1 MAQFAQHFH
10 VVGDPF
16 VDAFSLQH
24 TALFFEKLDLLMEV
38 VFDFVDGTKR
48 VLLGGHEEVGRI
60 DLITVEGAEGDTT
73 DGIYFLDTVYLVA
86 PEDDTQEVV
95 AVGQE
100 DVYRI
105 AFDTEI
111 ATVEIEVVTLI
122 EAVYQAAQE
131 DVAAEHLAP
140 DNVDTV
146 VVEIGR
152 IAHAVDAG
160 HGGDDNHVLSSAE
173 QGRSGGQTE
182 LVDFVVDGQVFF
194 DIGIR
199 RGEIGF
205 GLVVIVVRD
214 IILDG
219 IVRKESL
226 ELTVELSRQG
236 FVVAQDE
243 CRLVDVGNDVG
254 DGKCLSGAR
263 NAKQSLGGQ
272 SL

>member
-1 MAQFAQHFH
+1 
-10 VVGDPF
+10 
-16 VDAFSLQH
+16 
-24 TALFFEKLDLLMEV
+24 MEV

-73 DGIYFLDTVYLVA
+73 DGIYFLDTVYFVA

-100 DVYRI
+100 DVHRI

-140 DNVDTV
+140 DNVDAV

-160 HGGDDNHVLSSAE
+160 YGGDDNHVLSSAE
-173 QGRSGGQTE
+173 QGRSGSQTE
-182 LVDFVVDGQVFF
+182 LVDFVVDGQVFL
-194 DIGIR
+194 DIGI
-199 RGEIGF
+199 
-205 GLVVIVVRD
+205 
-214 IILDG
+214 
-219 IVRKESL
+219 
-226 ELTVELSRQG
+226 
-236 FVVAQDE
+236 
-243 CRLVDVGNDVG
+243 
-254 DGKCLSGAR
+254 
-263 NAKQSLGGQ
+263 
-272 SL
+272 